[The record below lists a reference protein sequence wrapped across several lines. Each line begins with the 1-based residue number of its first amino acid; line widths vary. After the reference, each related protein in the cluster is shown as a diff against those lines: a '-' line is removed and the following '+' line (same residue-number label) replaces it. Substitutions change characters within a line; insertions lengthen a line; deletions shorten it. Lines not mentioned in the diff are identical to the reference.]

1 MHDFDTYH
9 ERRDTD
15 SVKWNVYNREIV
27 PLWIAEADFA
37 PPPAVTS
44 ALAERVNH
52 GLFGYT
58 AAIRHASH
66 PGANWELPEIGD
78 IIRARLKRL
87 YNWDVAADE
96 LVYLPG
102 VVQGFNLACRV
113 AGQPGDHV
121 LMHAPCYGPIAKA
134 PINQDR
140 VGVFANLRYEITADG
155 FGTHV
160 HDDVAFRAAIDERTK
175 LFLLCNPHNPTGR
188 AFSRNELQEMAHA
201 CIDHDMLICADEI
214 HAEILLGETVHTP
227 IATLSPDVAQRTI
240 TLVSPSKTFNIPG
253 LGFCVAVIQNADVR
267 ERYIAAMQGL
277 VTSPQIFGYT
287 GAKAA
292 YLHGDD
298 WLRDVRAYYL
308 SNQQLVND
316 MLRHHAPQLKVNK
329 AEATYLSWID
339 CRDAQ
344 LPESPRDFFFK
355 NAQVALGDGAAF
367 GKAGEGFVRLTFATQ
382 RDVLEQAL
390 YAMIRALEP
399 YS

>member
-1 MHDFDTYH
+1 MHDFDFYH
-9 ERRDTD
+9 ERRNSD
-15 SVKWNVYNREIV
+15 SVKWNIYDRDIV

-37 PPPAVTS
+37 PPPAVTA
-44 ALAERVNH
+44 ALAARVDH

-87 YNWDVAADE
+87 YDWDVTADE
-96 LVYLPG
+96 LVFLPG
-102 VVQGFNLACRV
+102 VVQGFNLACRI
-113 AGQPGDHV
+113 AGKPGDSV
-121 LMHAPCYGPIAKA
+121 LMHAPCYGPISKG

-140 VGVFANLRYEITADG
+140 VGVYADLRYQMTDDG
-155 FGTHV
+155 YLTYE
-160 HDDVAFRAAIDERTK
+160 HDDDAFRGAITESTR

-188 AFSRNELQEMAHA
+188 AFRRDELREMADA
-201 CIDHDMLICADEI
+201 CVDHDMLICADEI
-214 HAEILLGETVHTP
+214 HAEILLGDTVHTP
-227 IATLSPDVAQRTI
+227 IATVSPEVASRTI

-253 LGFCVAVIQNADVR
+253 LGFCVAVIQNAEIR
-267 ERYIAAMQGL
+267 ERYIKAMQGL

-292 YLHGDD
+292 YLYGDE

-308 SNQQLVND
+308 ANQQLVNET
-316 MLRHHAPQLKVNK
+316 LRRYAPQLKVNK

-344 LPESPRDFFFK
+344 LPISPRDFFYT
-355 NAQVALGDGAAF
+355 NAQIALGDGAAF
-367 GKAGEGFVRLTFATQ
+367 GPAGEGFVRLTFATQ
-382 RDVLEQAL
+382 RHVLEQAL
-390 YAMIRALEP
+390 HAMIRALAP

>member
-1 MHDFDTYH
+1 MHDFDFYH
-9 ERRDTD
+9 ERRNTD
-15 SVKWNVYNREIV
+15 SVKWNVYDRDIV

-37 PPPAVTS
+37 PPPAVTA
-44 ALAERVNH
+44 ALADRVNH

-87 YNWDVAADE
+87 YDWDIAPDE

-102 VVQGFNLACRV
+102 VVQGFNLACRI
-113 AGQPGDHV
+113 AGEPGDKV
-121 LMHAPCYGPIAKA
+121 VMHAPCYGPIAKG
-134 PINQDR
+134 PTNQQR
-140 VGVFANLRYEITADG
+140 IGVFANLRYQVTDDG
-155 FGTHV
+155 YVSYV
-160 HDDVAFRAAIDERTK
+160 HDDVAFRAAIDGNTR

-188 AFSRNELQEMAHA
+188 AFSRAELIEMAQA
-201 CIDHDMLICADEI
+201 CVDNDMLICADEI
-214 HAEILLGETVHTP
+214 HAEILLGDTVHTP
-227 IATLSPDVAQRTI
+227 IATLSPEVAARTI

-253 LGFCVAVIQNADVR
+253 LGFCVAVIQNQALR
-267 ERYIAAMQGL
+267 EQYIAAMQGL

-292 YLHGDD
+292 YLYGDE

-308 SNQQLVND
+308 ANQQLVND
-316 MLRHHAPQLKVNK
+316 VLRRHAPQLKVNK

-339 CRDAQ
+339 CRYAD
-344 LPESPRDFFFK
+344 LPVPPREFFFER
-355 NAQVALGDGAAF
+355 AQVALGDGAAF
-367 GKAGEGFVRLTFATQ
+367 GPAGEGFVRLTFATQ
-382 RDVLEQAL
+382 RDVLEKAL
-390 YAMIRALEP
+390 HAMIRALAP